1 MDTFFSKIKKYEIKE
16 YDFASVK
23 VGEQIGGG
31 GFGSVYKCKV
41 LGKDRA
47 CKRLYFEMG
56 DSKVLNEFLCNL
68 LHELILSTNLKSKR
82 FTKVYGISYD
92 KDNYELYIIMEILS
106 DGDLKSYM
114 EKNNVSLNKKVQIIR
129 SLVLAVKEFHNQ
141 NCIHTDLKPENLTY
155 NTDSKNKKYIKLLD
169 YNLIAR
175 IKPGEE
181 IIDGWDS
188 TLGYSAPEQYDLK
201 LCKKSDIHAIGVIFL
216 ELILGKS
223 LWDNN
228 IDNPK
233 KIRIS
238 MLNNLEKLKK
248 ENEEIYKIIKRCVSK
263 TATRRYSC
271 EELLVALKAISL
283 KL

>member
-1 MDTFFSKIKKYEIKE
+1 MDTFFSKIKKYEIKK

-92 KDNYELYIIMEILS
+92 EENYELYIIMEILI

-114 EKNNVSLNKKVQIIR
+114 KKNNVSLNKKKQIIK

-155 NTDSKNKKYIKLLD
+155 YTEKNKKYIKLLD

-201 LCKKSDIHAIGVIFL
+201 LCKKSDIYAIGVIYL
-216 ELILGKS
+216 ELILDKS

-228 IDNPK
+228 IDDPK
-233 KIRIS
+233 KLRKS
-238 MLNNLEKLKK
+238 MLKNLENIKG
-248 ENEEIYKIIKRCVSK
+248 NEEIYKIIKRCVSR
-263 TATRRYSC
+263 TADSRYSC
-271 EELLVALKAISL
+271 DELLAALTGI
-283 KL
+283 

>member
-1 MDTFFSKIKKYEIKE
+1 MDTFFSKIKKYAIKE
-16 YDFASVK
+16 YNFSSVMI
-23 VGEQIGGG
+23 GEQIGGG

-56 DSKVLNEFLCNL
+56 DPHELNKFLCDL
-68 LHELILSTNLKSKR
+68 LHELILSTNINSKR

-92 KDNYELYIIMEILS
+92 KENYELYIIMEILS

-114 EKNNVSLNKKVQIIR
+114 KNKKVSLTKKVRIIR

-155 NTDSKNKKYIKLLD
+155 FTDNNNKKYIKLLD

-181 IIDGWDS
+181 IIDGWDA
-188 TLGYSAPEQYDLK
+188 TLGYSSPEQHDWK

-216 ELILGKS
+216 ELILDKG

-228 IDNPK
+228 IDNH
-233 KIRIS
+233 KILRRS
-238 MLNNLEKLKK
+238 MLKNLENLKK
-248 ENEEIYKIIKRCVSK
+248 DNEVIYKIIKRCVTK

-271 EELLVALKAISL
+271 DELLIALKEI
-283 KL
+283 K

>member
-16 YDFASVK
+16 YDFSNVII
-23 VGEQIGGG
+23 GEQIGGG

-41 LGKDRA
+41 IGKERA

-56 DSKVLNEFLCNL
+56 DSLELNEFLCNL

-92 KDNYELYIIMEILS
+92 KENNELYIIMEILS

-114 EKNNVSLNKKVQIIR
+114 KNNKVSLNKKLLIIR

-155 NTDSKNKKYIKLLD
+155 YTDSNNKKYIKLLD

-181 IIDGWDS
+181 IIEGWDS
-188 TLGYSAPEQYDLK
+188 TLGYSAPEQHDLK
-201 LCKKSDIHAIGVIFL
+201 LCKKSDVYAIGVIAL
-216 ELILGKS
+216 ELILNKN

-228 IDNPK
+228 IEDPK
-233 KIRIS
+233 KLRKS
-238 MLNNLEKLKK
+238 MLSNLEKLKT

-263 TATRRYSC
+263 TAGRRYSC
-271 EELLVALKAISL
+271 EEILQALREMGSV
-283 KL
+283 

>member
-16 YDFASVK
+16 YDFASVMI
-23 VGEQIGGG
+23 GEQIGGG
-31 GFGSVYKCKV
+31 GFGSVYKCTV
-41 LGKDRA
+41 LGEDRA

-56 DSKVLNEFLCNL
+56 DSKELNKFLCDL
-68 LHELILSTNLKSKR
+68 FHELILSTNINSKR

-92 KDNYELYIIMEILS
+92 KENYELYIIMEILI

-114 EKNNVSLNKKVQIIR
+114 KNNKVSLTKKVRIIR

-155 NTDSKNKKYIKLLD
+155 YTDNNNKKYIKLLD

-188 TLGYSAPEQYDLK
+188 TLGYSAPEQHDWK

-216 ELILGKS
+216 ELILDKS

-228 IDNPK
+228 IDNH
-233 KIRIS
+233 KILRKS
-238 MLNNLEKLKK
+238 MLNNLENLKK
-248 ENEEIYKIIKRCVSK
+248 DNEVIYKIIKRCVTK
-263 TATRRYSC
+263 TAHRRYSC
-271 EELLVALKAISL
+271 DELLLALKEI
-283 KL
+283 